1 MGFLPSLWAAHVQF
15 VLPPALL
22 LLLLLTLP
30 QPSFIKGAITR
41 LVSLCFDVRVHGV
54 NVFGVL
60 LSLSIAMF
68 GVQAASLYSV
78 TRDPANWQLEQLRM
92 LDTQLGKGKRLE
104 ALATKAGK
112 FRVER
117 NFWLSACIFCIYWC
131 LFRVHRLRVEIL
143 QLKGGKR
150 N

>member
-30 QPSFIKGAITR
+30 QPSFMKGWITH
-41 LVSLCFDVRVHGV
+41 LVSLCFDVRVRGV

-60 LSLSIAMF
+60 LSVSIAMF

-78 TRDPANWQLEQLRM
+78 TRDPVDWQQEQLRM
-92 LDTQLGKGKRLE
+92 LGTQLGQGKQLE
-104 ALATKAGK
+104 TLAAKAGK

-143 QLKGGKR
+143 LLKGGKHA
-150 N
+150 